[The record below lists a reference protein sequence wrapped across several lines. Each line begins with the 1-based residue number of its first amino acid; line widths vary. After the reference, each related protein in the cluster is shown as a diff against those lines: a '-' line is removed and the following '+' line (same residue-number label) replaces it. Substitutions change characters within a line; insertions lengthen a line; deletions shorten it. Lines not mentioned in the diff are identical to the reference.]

1 MDPIRRFDVRCS
13 GRGEPTLLF
22 AHGFGCDQGM
32 WRFVAPA
39 FEDAHR
45 VVLFDL
51 AGAGGADAGAY
62 DASRHARLDGYADD
76 VLAICEALD
85 LRDAVFVGHSVSC
98 MIGLL
103 AAKRAPARIAG
114 LAMLGPSPCYL
125 DHPPDY
131 VGGFDRATLEGL
143 LDLMGRNFAGWAGML
158 APLAM
163 GNPDRPALAG
173 ELEASFCRMD
183 PAIARAFAEVTFLSD
198 VRGEVAGLAQ
208 PTLLLQARDD
218 AIAPEAVGHWL
229 HARLPR
235 SRLVLME
242 ASGHC
247 AHVSHPD
254 ETIHHLRGFLRD
266 LAAGAA

>member
-1 MDPIRRFDVRCS
+1 MDPIRRFDVRCR

-39 FEDAHR
+39 FEDSHR

-51 AGAGGADAGAY
+51 AGAGGADPAAY
-62 DASRHARLDGYADD
+62 DATRHARLEGYADD

-85 LRDAVFVGHSVSC
+85 LHDAVFVGHSVSC

-103 AAKRAPARIAG
+103 AAKRAPARIAA
-114 LAMLGPSPCYL
+114 LAMVGPSPCYL

-163 GNPDRPALAG
+163 GNADRPALAG
-173 ELEASFCRMD
+173 ELEESFCRMD

-198 VRGEVAGLAQ
+198 LRAEVPGLAQ
-208 PTLLLQARDD
+208 PALVLQARDD

-229 HARLPR
+229 HAHLPR
-235 SRLVLME
+235 SRLVLMQ
-242 ASGHC
+242 AQGHC

-254 ETIHHLRGFLRD
+254 ETTRHLRDFLRD
-266 LAAGAA
+266 LAAGAL